1 MKIRPCVLIFLKSN
15 TNPFFPE
22 TLDQVLAMFSYT
34 AQNSDELTFYK
45 GSVITVLNREG
56 DWWQGE
62 LNGQVGVFPN
72 NYVQPLADLPTTT
85 QCKLMFYLCLICCT
99 FRIQYVAA
107 RMWHERSLSQIP
119 FPVRNRHFAIF

>member
-22 TLDQVLAMFSYT
+22 TLDQVLAMFTYT

-85 QCKLMFYLCLICCT
+85 QCK
-99 FRIQYVAA
+99 
-107 RMWHERSLSQIP
+107 
-119 FPVRNRHFAIF
+119 